1 MKKAGIMFLQG
12 GYWIMYAFLLCVF
25 FLFSVFAKINGH
37 IRPEAFFWWWRLM
50 LGIAIVPGIIGFY
63 SFYSFLFPRYLRLKK
78 YFSFFAGAAISTI
91 LAGLAGVVVLA
102 LTVTPEF
109 IASDN
114 HWGGVIVFCITGFIG
129 LINGVIGLVIK
140 GFISWYGDIKLKEEL
155 QQKNYEAELALI
167 KSRLSP
173 HFLFNT
179 INNIDI
185 LIEKDA
191 PKASA
196 YLNKLSDIMRFM
208 LYESRTEKISIENEL
223 EYIGKYI
230 ELQKIRTAN
239 PDYVQ
244 YTVKMETKDV
254 KIEPLLF
261 IPFIENAF
269 KHGESRKEN
278 SSIVIDFRIEK
289 DTIYFE
295 CKNSYASNF
304 ALRNEYG
311 GLGNDLIAKR
321 LELLYPNRHQLEIT
335 DSNNLYTVKL
345 TFHPHAN

>member
-1 MKKAGIMFLQG
+1 MKKAGIIFLQG
-12 GYWIMYAFLLCVF
+12 GYWVMYALLFSVL

-37 IRPEAFFWWWRLM
+37 IQPEAFLWWWRLM
-50 LGIAIVPGIIGFY
+50 LGIAIIPGIIGFY

-78 YFSFFAGAAISTI
+78 YFSFFAGTAVSTAM
-91 LAGLAGVVVLA
+91 AGIAGVVVLA
-102 LTVTPEF
+102 IAMTPDF

-114 HWGGVIVFCITGFIG
+114 YWGGVIVFCITGFIG
-129 LINGVIGLVIK
+129 LINGIIGLVIK

-155 QQKNYEAELALI
+155 QRKNYEAELALI

-179 INNIDI
+179 INNIDV

-191 PKASA
+191 QKASA

-208 LYESRTEKISIENEL
+208 LYESKTEKIPIEKEL

-239 PDYVQ
+239 PNYVQ
-244 YTVKMETKDV
+244 YTARVGVEGVM
-254 KIEPLLF
+254 IEPMLF

-278 SSIVIDFRIEK
+278 SSIVIDFRVEK
-289 DTIYFE
+289 GTIYFE
-295 CKNSYASNF
+295 CKNPYAKNSS
-304 ALRNEYG
+304 LRNEYG
-311 GLGNDLIAKR
+311 GLGNELIAKR
-321 LELLYPNRHQLEIT
+321 LELLYPNRHQLEII
-335 DSNNLYTVKL
+335 DNNNLYTVKL
-345 TFHPHAN
+345 TVRLHAN

>member
-1 MKKAGIMFLQG
+1 MKKAGIVFLQG
-12 GYWIMYAFLLCVF
+12 GYWVMYALLLSMF
-25 FLFSVFAKINGH
+25 FLFSVFAKINGQ
-37 IRPEAFFWWWRLM
+37 INPEVFLWWWRLM
-50 LGIAIVPGIIGFY
+50 LGIAVVPGIIGFY
-63 SFYSFLFPRYLRLKK
+63 AFYSLLFPRYLRVKK
-78 YFSFFAGAAISTI
+78 YFSFFVGTGVSTAIAGI
-91 LAGLAGVVVLA
+91 AGVVVLA
-102 LTVTPEF
+102 LTMTPDF

-129 LINGVIGLVIK
+129 LINGIIGVVIK

-155 QQKNYEAELALI
+155 QRKNYEAELALI

-191 PKASA
+191 QKASA

-208 LYESRTEKISIENEL
+208 LYESKTEKITIEKEL
-223 EYIGKYI
+223 EYISKYI

-244 YTVKMETKDV
+244 YTVKQDV
-254 KIEPLLF
+254 GGVMIEPMLF
-261 IPFIENAF
+261 IPFVENAF

-295 CKNSYASNF
+295 CKNSYSKNI
-304 ALRNEYG
+304 LLNSEYG
-311 GLGNDLIAKR
+311 GLGNKLIARR
-321 LELLYPNRHQLEIT
+321 LELLYPNRHKLEIT
-335 DSNNLYTVKL
+335 DNNNLYTVKL
-345 TFHPHAN
+345 TVHHNAN

>member
-1 MKKAGIMFLQG
+1 MKKEGIVFLQG
-12 GYWIMYAFLLCVF
+12 GYWVMYALLLSMF
-25 FLFSVFAKINGH
+25 FLFSVFAKINGQ
-37 IRPEAFFWWWRLM
+37 INPEVFLWWWRLM

-63 SFYSFLFPRYLRLKK
+63 SFYSFLFPRYLREKK
-78 YFSFFAGAAISTI
+78 YFSFFVGVAGSTALSGI
-91 LAGLAGVVVLA
+91 AGVVVLA
-102 LTVTPEF
+102 LTMTPDF

-114 HWGGVIVFCITGFIG
+114 HWGGVVVFCITGFIG
-129 LINGVIGLVIK
+129 LINGIIGLVIK

-155 QQKNYEAELALI
+155 QRKNYEAELALI

-191 PKASA
+191 QKASA

-208 LYESRTEKISIENEL
+208 LYESKTEKITIEKEL
-223 EYIGKYI
+223 EYISKYI

-244 YTVKMETKDV
+244 CTVKQDV
-254 KIEPLLF
+254 GGVMIEPMLF
-261 IPFIENAF
+261 IPFVENAF
-269 KHGESRKEN
+269 KHGESRKEH

-289 DTIYFE
+289 GAIFFE
-295 CKNSYASNF
+295 CKNSYSKNT
-304 ALRNEYG
+304 LLSCEYG
-311 GLGNDLIAKR
+311 GLGNKLIARR
-321 LELLYPNRHQLEIT
+321 LELLYPNRHKLEIT
-335 DSNNLYTVKL
+335 DNNNLYTIKL
-345 TFHPHAN
+345 TVHPHAN